1 MSPDRIEARAPTRI
15 DLAGGTIDIW
25 PLYLLHDRPV
35 TVNAAID
42 LMATAVV
49 ERLPGPGVE
58 VVSLDRESRFSVESR
73 ARLSDV
79 VHDAPQEL
87 EFVVRLAAHFLP
99 PSTQGGAEPAAGCRI
114 TTSCQAPAGS
124 GLGGSSAL
132 GIALASAL
140 ERHTGGSTTPDRLLS
155 TTRAIE
161 TQTLRIP
168 TGEQDY
174 HPALHGGPLALHYTV
189 EGTRIERLTAHPASI
204 RERLVLIYTGKS
216 RSSGISNWDMLK
228 RHLDGDL
235 GVRGAMDGVIRAA
248 HELRAALLAGDLDGV
263 GPALASEWEARKQL
277 SPAVTDP
284 IIDDLIEAGIGA
296 GALAGK
302 VCGAGGGG
310 CVVLWARA
318 GRREEV
324 AAALAAAG
332 AEVLDFRCRAA
343 GVEITET

>member
-1 MSPDRIEARAPTRI
+1 MSPARVKARAPTRI

-49 ERLPGPGVE
+49 EPLPGPEVE
-58 VVSLDRESRFSVESR
+58 IVSIDRERRYTIESK
-73 ARLSDV
+73 AQLAV
-79 VHDAPQEL
+79 AVHEAPEEL
-87 EFVVRLAAHFLP
+87 EFVTRLAAHFL
-99 PSTQGGAEPAAGCRI
+99 SSSHQGGARSAAGCRI
-114 TTSCQAPAGS
+114 TTSCRAPAGS

-140 ERHTGGSTTPDRLLS
+140 DRHTGGRAAPERLLS
-155 TTRAIE
+155 ITRAIE

-189 EGTRIERLTAHPASI
+189 EGTRIERLAVDPATI
-204 RERLVLIYTGKS
+204 RERLVLINTGKS

-228 RHLDGDL
+228 RHLDGDVT
-235 GVRGAMDGVIRAA
+235 VRNAMDGVIRAA
-248 HELRAALLAGDLDGV
+248 HEVRAALLAGDLDGV
-263 GPALASEWEARKQL
+263 GPALAAEWAARKQL
-277 SPAVTDP
+277 SPAVTDR
-284 IIDDLIEAGIGA
+284 IIDEFIAAALGA

-310 CVVLWARA
+310 CVVLWVRA

-324 AAALAAAG
+324 ASALAAGG

>member
-1 MSPDRIEARAPTRI
+1 MSPERIEARAPTRI

-25 PLYLLHDRPV
+25 PLYLLHDGPV

-49 ERLPGPGVE
+49 ERHAGPEVE
-58 VVSLDRESRFSVESR
+58 IESLDRGSRFSVASR
-73 ARLSDV
+73 QRLAAGIV
-79 VHDAPQEL
+79 AAPRDL
-87 EFVVRLAAHFLP
+87 EFVVRLAAHYLDSASRSGAQ
-99 PSTQGGAEPAAGCRI
+99 STGGCRI
-114 TTSCQAPAGS
+114 ITSCRAPAGS

-140 ERHTGGSTTPDRLLS
+140 ERHIGARSSPDQLLAV
-155 TTRAIE
+155 TRAIE

-189 EGTRIERLTAHPASI
+189 EGTRIERLAVDGAALE
-204 RERLVLIYTGKS
+204 ERLVLLYTGKS
-216 RSSGISNWDMLK
+216 RSSGLSNWDMLK
-228 RHLDGDL
+228 RHLDGDAR
-235 GVRGAMDGVIRAA
+235 VRGAMDGVIRATRD
-248 HELRAALLAGDLDGV
+248 LREALLAGDLDGV
-263 GPALASEWEARKQL
+263 GPALASEWAARKQL

-284 IIDDLIEAGIGA
+284 IIDGLIATGIEA

-310 CVVLWARA
+310 CVVLWTGA
-318 GRREEV
+318 GRRDDV
-324 AAALAAAG
+324 AGAIAAAG
-332 AEVLDFRCRAA
+332 AEVLAFRLRPT